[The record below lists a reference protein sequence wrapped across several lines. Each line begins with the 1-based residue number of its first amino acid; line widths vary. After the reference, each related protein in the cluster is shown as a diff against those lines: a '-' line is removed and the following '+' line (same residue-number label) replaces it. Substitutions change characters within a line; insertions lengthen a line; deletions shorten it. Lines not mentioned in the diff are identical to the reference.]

1 MGGTQIE
8 VTFSSQDPW
17 FFFHHMMVEYIF
29 DVWQSLDFKTRTT
42 TLADSSI
49 FAESRAQGW
58 SATPEVSL
66 DSEVYLSDVF
76 GNVTVREAMW
86 PTRGNYCWRYE

>member
-29 DVWQSLDFKTRTT
+29 DVWQSLDYETRTQK
-42 TLADSSI
+42 LPDAGI
-49 FAESRAQGW
+49 FAEARTGW
-58 SATPEVSL
+58 GATPDPTL
-66 DSEVYLSDVF
+66 DSEIYLSEVF
-76 GNVTVREAMW
+76 ENVTVREAMW
-86 PTRGNYCWRYE
+86 PSRGKNCWRYE